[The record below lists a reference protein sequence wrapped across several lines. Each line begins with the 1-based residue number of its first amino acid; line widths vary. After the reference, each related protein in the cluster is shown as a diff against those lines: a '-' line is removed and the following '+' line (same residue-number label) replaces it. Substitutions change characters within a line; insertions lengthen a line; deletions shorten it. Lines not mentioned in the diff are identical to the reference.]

1 MIRLYLIGVVVL
13 FIAIILNSIANYLNL
28 STWYILINQIE
39 KLGFIKTIKSL
50 NLFSIIWLFF
60 IYPFLLGY
68 SYILANKLYD
78 IIY

>member
-1 MIRLYLIGVVVL
+1 MIKLYLIGVVIL

-50 NLFSIIWLFF
+50 NLFNIIWLFF
-60 IYPFLLGY
+60 LYPFLLGC
-68 SYILANKLYD
+68 SYILADKLYD